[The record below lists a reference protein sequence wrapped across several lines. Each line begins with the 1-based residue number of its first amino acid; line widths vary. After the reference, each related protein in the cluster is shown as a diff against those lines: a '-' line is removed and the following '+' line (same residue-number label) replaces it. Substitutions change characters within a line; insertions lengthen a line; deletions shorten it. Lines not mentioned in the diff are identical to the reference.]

1 MRTYREKSEH
11 APVKRQPERR
21 KDLFTRAI
29 VSGLEE
35 MTAEIEKLPESSAKT
50 AALTAVSRYAQ
61 GIAAAIAQKK
71 QSDSDRAKGKP
82 TAFAGATLV
91 RESGNVLHS

>member
-1 MRTYREKSEH
+1 MRTYRDKPEQ

-35 MTAEIEKLPESSAKT
+35 MTAEIEKLPESAAKT
-50 AALTAVSRYAQ
+50 AALAAVARYAQ
-61 GIAAAIAQKK
+61 GIAVAIERKK
-71 QSDSDRAKGKP
+71 REDSDRAKAKP
-82 TAFAGATLV
+82 SAFAGATLV
-91 RESGNVLHS
+91 RESGKVLHS